1 MRNARF
7 TALLIGAGISVLTA
21 LLMLLTEPQMAIA
34 WDEGYVLGREEGLRD
49 WFHGLRDPQRFAAE
63 WRPRPRDDELVQRPP
78 RTPPPRPEQLDS
90 RGKLLFDSDVL
101 AWFWPF
107 AREEPHGH
115 PPFFA
120 LFGLLGDLLAPSWQ
134 ELPRAR
140 LAPILLF
147 SLTAGAVFSWAAR
160 RWGYWPAALAA
171 GSWVLQ
177 PNLFG
182 HGHYAAY
189 DALLACF
196 WVLSI
201 ILFTSAVEALPGREG
216 GRIRWLAT
224 VALGVILGCAAATKL
239 TGWFLPLP
247 FLAWVVLYRSRQGF
261 LTLVS
266 SVAIAMVVL
275 FILMPPWWGEPV
287 VGLFRFLDSNLNRA
301 KSIRINIQF
310 LGTIYVTPK
319 ESLPWYNTLVWTVV
333 VTPVGFL
340 LLAVVGLFT
349 AIRHWRTESIG
360 VLLAGHWAFLMI
372 LRALPHVPGH
382 DGVRLFLPAF
392 GVLALLGGLGARRL
406 AREVEPLGESGDHGR
421 TARGRG
427 QYRRDDAGAAV
438 ILQPVSGR
446 ASRRDQAGHG
456 AHILLGWTEPEAR
469 RWLADNTAAGQ
480 TIEFREF
487 PLSWLYLRRTG
498 ELPRRLA
505 QVDPGVPQWV
515 VLQNRPGAVLGC

>member
-1 MRNARF
+1 M
-7 TALLIGAGISVLTA
+7 
-21 LLMLLTEPQMAIA
+21 
-34 WDEGYVLGREEGLRD
+34 
-49 WFHGLRDPQRFAAE
+49 
-63 WRPRPRDDELVQRPP
+63 
-78 RTPPPRPEQLDS
+78 
-90 RGKLLFDSDVL
+90 
-101 AWFWPF
+101 
-107 AREEPHGH
+107 
-115 PPFFA
+115 
-120 LFGLLGDLLAPSWQ
+120 LAPSWQ

-147 SLTAGAVFSWAAR
+147 SLTAGAVFSWVAR

-201 ILFTSAVEALPGREG
+201 ILFTSAIEVLPGREG

-261 LTLVS
+261 LALVS

-275 FILMPPWWGEPV
+275 FILMPPWWGEPI

-392 GVLALLGGLGARRL
+392 GVLALLGGLGAWRL
-406 AREVEPLGESGDHGR
+406 LEKSSRWAKVAI
-421 TARGRG
+421 TA
-427 QYRRDDAGAAV
+427 ALLEGAASIAV
-438 ILQPVSGR
+438 MMPVPLSYFSPLVG
-446 ASRRDQAGHG
+446 GLPG
-456 AHILLGWTEPEAR
+456 ATKLGMEPTYYWDGLSAEAR

-515 VLQNRPGAVLGC
+515 VLQNRPGAFSDRRPRPDCKRPSCVYRHKTRRTVDLDLSLHRSGTRDWDARRPTRGIPHAGAAAVRLAPAGVAWSRSTIRNESSFHS

>member
-7 TALLIGAGISVLTA
+7 TALLIGACISVLTA

-34 WDEGYVLGREEGLRD
+34 WDEGYVLGREEGLATGST
-49 WFHGLRDPQRFAAE
+49 GLETRS
-63 WRPRPRDDELVQRPP
+63 
-78 RTPPPRPEQLDS
+78 DS
-90 RGKLLFDSDVL
+90 RPNGGPGHGMTSWYSGRPGHRRLDPSSLIPEASCSLTAAFSPGSGRL
-101 AWFWPF
+101 
-107 AREEPHGH
+107 REEPHGH

-147 SLTAGAVFSWAAR
+147 SLTSGAVFSWAAR

-201 ILFTSAVEALPGREG
+201 ILFTSAIEVLPGREG

-261 LTLVS
+261 LALVS

-275 FILMPPWWGEPV
+275 FILMPPWWGEPI

-372 LRALPHVPGH
+372 LRSLPHVPGH

-392 GVLALLGGLGARRL
+392 GVLALLGGLGAWRL
-406 AREVEPLGESGDHGR
+406 LEKSSRWAKVAI
-421 TARGRG
+421 TA
-427 QYRRDDAGAAV
+427 ALLEGAASIAV
-438 ILQPVSGR
+438 MMPV
-446 ASRRDQAGHG
+446 
-456 AHILLGWTEPEAR
+456 
-469 RWLADNTAAGQ
+469 
-480 TIEFREF
+480 
-487 PLSWLYLRRTG
+487 PLSYFSPLVGGLPARPSWAWSPHTTG
-498 ELPRRLA
+498 M
-505 QVDPGVPQWV
+505 D
-515 VLQNRPGAVLGC
+515 